1 MENQWVRTICYEIR
15 KNIDDRNHKRSYD
28 ENEVQSAQI
37 VNSRM
42 NTETPYQLYRKNANS
57 FWADIPHHEARIKH
71 KKNKMK
77 LYVDITKRTFI
88 EYKANGFNTKRKVQK
103 WKKKASKIDH
113 KSTKDHY
120 SSLNLDEFNSYI
132 DVVMKEICRS
142 KITDQRQDLIT
153 GNKFQSREEK
163 LTEKEFSSTNTPIPH
178 IKCREE
184 TTFDSH
190 VIPVCVMF
198 KQKLNVIWCESYS
211 TSLIDLKKKIKTKL
225 GIPTDLQMLLHKGKV
240 LNPRCPL
247 RFTQYDT
254 IHVLIKGKGGMQSS
268 EIGISRSSSEKDVE
282 LWLKRE
288 VGLNEE
294 TFIKF
299 CTLSELDG
307 ETLYSYSRDNVN
319 ALKSDTDIPIGIAR
333 KILAFRDKT
342 YEGISNPLLE
352 YTPEQISVF
361 VQRSLCA
368 RDGSIERLCQNIVER
383 HIDGFVFY
391 NYTDEKEFQSDF
403 HDLNIKGIYFRKV
416 ILKRNA
422 EFKIPIQRDSS
433 ASEDMLAPV
442 HALPFKPIQE
452 EHSSSDSRSDFVRY
466 PVQEAQSNKSDGHR
480 YKEVLCSLLLLNKA
494 QESDCV
500 PCQFKIIYGSW
511 TNKNELEKK
520 FVFFLVC
527 REDEFTEKSYQ
538 HGLWKQISNNMQKWL
553 NLLPLDK
560 KELFTET
567 RQSGVYAFNR
577 ENIQLSK
584 QCKLAFVMDKDC
596 MSILEFDVPIILISK
611 DIFQRGDNCFV
622 TKLSRNPKAP
632 ELFYFSFKPS
642 EKYFVFDP
650 EDYSEGFERQIVC
663 STYNKEET
671 NNQLTNVSAEIKLP
685 LIQVSNTVKKEP
697 DVDSH
702 ETEEEN
708 LCQALSLNAKEQND
722 KDTGI
727 ATTNERKTENKEIN
741 VQIPRDFKKQSDH
754 VIYREGNIFSQP
766 ENDGTLSIRCIEFK
780 SFFTCVN
787 KSKENRLIKFQ
798 TETLRFACGCLNARK
813 NGTIYFG
820 VADSEQKIDGETYKH
835 GEIVGFEISEIESD
849 SRTKYT
855 DALRDGISRC
865 FYSDTV
871 NIALKCISNPI
882 FVKVAIPGEKMCR
895 FVMEVDVEPLSIRCK
910 NHHFKIN
917 LKNIKNITIKSVE
930 NKYMLYV
937 RKGAS
942 TEHLVN
948 EKEQLFI
955 KTELQE
961 LVTERNNFDD
971 QRKPESAFNTEDLAT
986 KLERL
991 LTRGTFKFDKRVWP
1005 LLVLSKPNDE
1015 QKMNEK
1021 WTKSMSFIK
1030 RIQFTAVFDFD
1041 DFSNKNGLCCLHRNP
1056 ERSAIYTERLFHE
1069 NSGNLQEL
1077 ANKLGL
1083 PYDDKTLWIF
1093 ANGRHD
1099 SLEDKPH
1106 LSRSGWHGCYSAGVC
1121 DAVSFFNQTFVIPK
1135 GRAVILVLLFSHDY
1149 DGVID
1154 TFNEITRNF
1163 GWDPLVIVAEHKR
1176 TFDDFAETILK
1187 EGKGNKE
1194 DLEKVSVIGM
1204 PWEHVNSTVTS
1215 LTGYDEKLNC
1225 VLPCSSGAFIH
1236 AEERFVETLADLSIL
1251 SATQCEHKEFKN
1263 IKTRRQ
1269 FAREQE
1275 LQFYKGQD
1283 VTWWNFYFENHVCSR
1298 NRYGTLQQKAQTFL
1312 SHAKEETRKVVTL
1325 IIAHEPGAGATT
1337 LGHQLLWH
1345 FRQKYRC
1352 CVIQKLSEM
1361 TIMHI
1366 LSLWKYKEDEKSE
1379 SPPKPIVLL
1388 LDEIVQTQLSLSEFT
1403 RQLNIEFRK
1412 SEFINGMNCLIII
1425 CQREEKLSDYGYE
1438 SQNIFYLK
1446 QELSEKE
1453 KTWFTE
1459 KFEELERTGRELD
1472 LDEYK
1477 PQHLIS
1483 FMIMRFE
1490 YNPEYIKN
1498 TIQHFIST
1506 IDQTSNEY
1514 KLLKYVSFLA
1524 TYTPITRRGVKVF
1537 VPLECCDE
1545 LMGCKQRFWEDHL
1558 SSPLKVLLIIEE
1570 KELASGRQVRI
1581 AHPSLGKVIL
1591 CEIMNREKAHL
1602 ADIAKEYLS
1611 CSLLQSISYGKKL
1624 LVDFTLE
1631 MLKRRKKE
1639 EYDDEK
1645 TTKFSP
1651 LIEEIKGDSANNYGE
1666 AAEILKIGF
1675 EKFNDYMLAQALAR
1689 LYSEWKQYDEAIKWA
1704 KEAVDLSSK
1713 SSLSYILHT
1722 YGLVLREKF
1731 RHLTAKNT
1739 FYPERVR
1746 EYLEL
1751 ILDSLDVFLRAQR
1764 ERDDETDTQKLL
1776 YPFHDA
1782 IHTINEITKFLT
1794 ENVIYVMDKKDLIRY
1809 LKEKDYIPDEICT
1822 VWSSFHARLK
1832 QMREQAHNAFKVL
1845 EDNVCFNTT
1854 FYAPEE
1860 VLRYTSQ
1867 KMKEH
1872 RFYRSFHYGH
1882 EKMLEKFTSIY
1893 GEPDPPVD
1901 GATQAAKDSYHR
1913 GRLWTLKGNSYMNIF
1928 NHIKYS
1934 GIGLNLKDITN
1945 KLCEIKHH
1953 IAQIESKDSNDLA
1966 NQVCVNVALGIVG
1979 SSKRDS
1985 ESSIIKTCQQIIS
1998 VGTEKVDLAYFFISM
2013 LLWPNDTMSQ
2023 YYNDS
2028 LLQKSLSYLKRNFKQ
2043 QKYKQPVQKSVHFYR
2058 EEKNISQP
2066 TPQFFLAKG
2075 KGIKSLCH
2083 RWQVPVF
2090 VRENPDSQF
2099 DNSLWDHAKTEEKLK
2114 RLYGRITTSS
2124 DGSSTIIVF
2133 DNKHGE
2139 PIRISKIRGT
2149 NKGYDSEEEVS
2160 FYLGFSIAGPIA
2172 YNVKLKRHESFYMKR
2187 SRYQEESSKVDN
2199 YMKQPMKELR
2209 RSLIKIKEL
2218 EEKRSDYLKKR
2229 EKQLIKDKDDI
2240 REAIDRLEILSGKV
2254 DLSAYDEL

>member
-1 MENQWVRTICYEIR
+1 MTLYVHGIPKSTCTPRDIVNIFNSVAQVKHVEINQEKGRAQVELYDKASTSFVLSKKWRINGSELHVYVMKSEPSIKDR
-15 KNIDDRNHKRSYD
+15 KHKRSYD
-28 ENEVQSAQI
+28 EKQLQSANI
-37 VNSRM
+37 INARM
-42 NTETPYQLYRKNANS
+42 NTEIPYQLYRRNANS
-57 FWADIPHHEARIKH
+57 FWADIPHHESRIKP
-71 KKNKMK
+71 KKAKMK
-77 LYVDITKRTFI
+77 FCSGIPKRTFM
-88 EYKANGFNTKRKVQK
+88 EYEVNRCNNYRKLQR
-103 WKKKASKIDH
+103 WKKKASKVNWKLARDP
-113 KSTKDHY
+113 Y

-132 DVVMKEICRS
+132 DDVIKEISRS
-142 KITDQRQDLIT
+142 KVIDKKRDSIP
-153 GNKFQSREEK
+153 GNRSQSTEEK
-163 LTEKEFSSTNTPIPH
+163 LTEKELTSIDTPIPQM
-178 IKCREE
+178 KCTEE
-184 TTFDSH
+184 TAIDSH
-190 VIPVCVMF
+190 VIPVCVLF
-198 KQKLNVIWCESYS
+198 KQKLNVIWFESFS
-211 TSLIDLKKKIKTKL
+211 MCLIELKEKIKAKI
-225 GIPTDLQMLLHKGKV
+225 GIPPDLQMLLHKGKI
-240 LNPRCPL
+240 LNPKCLL
-247 RFTQYDT
+247 RFAQYET
-254 IHVLIKGKGGMQSS
+254 IQVLIKGKGGMQTS
-268 EIGISRSSSEKDVE
+268 ETGISRSSSEKDVE

-288 VGLNEE
+288 VGLKEE
-294 TFIKF
+294 IFNKF

-307 ETLYSYSRDNVN
+307 ETLYSYNRDNVN
-319 ALKSDTDIPIGIAR
+319 AFKSETDIPVGIAR

-342 YEGISNPLLE
+342 YEGISNPLLG

-361 VQRSLCA
+361 VKKSLCA
-368 RDGSIERLCQNIVER
+368 RDESIGRLCQNIVER

-416 ILKRNA
+416 FLKRNA
-422 EFKIPIQRDSS
+422 EFEILNQGGSP
-433 ASEDMLAPV
+433 ASPEDMLAPA
-442 HALPFKPIQE
+442 HSLPSKPIQE
-452 EHSSSDSRSDFVRY
+452 EHSSCDSSFDFVRY
-466 PVQEAQSNKSDGHR
+466 PVQEAQSNKSDGNR
-480 YKEVLCSLLLLNKA
+480 YKEVLCSLLMLNKA
-494 QESDCV
+494 QGLDYV
-500 PCQFKIIYGSW
+500 PCQLKIIYGSW

-520 FVFFLVC
+520 FVFFIVC

-538 HGLWKQISNNMQKWL
+538 QGLWKQINNNMHQWL
-553 NLLPLDK
+553 DLLPLEK
-560 KELFTET
+560 RALFTET

-577 ENIQLSK
+577 KNVQLTK

-596 MSILEFDVPIILISK
+596 KSILEFDVPIILISK
-611 DIFQRGDNCFV
+611 AIYQRGDSCFE
-622 TKLSRNPKAP
+622 TKLSRHPKTP
-632 ELFYFSFKPS
+632 ELFHFSFKPS
-642 EKYFVFDP
+642 KKYFIFDP
-650 EDYSEGFERQIVC
+650 EEYSQGFERQI
-663 STYNKEET
+663 E
-671 NNQLTNVSAEIKLP
+671 LP
-685 LIQVSNTVKKEP
+685 
-697 DVDSH
+697 
-702 ETEEEN
+702 
-708 LCQALSLNAKEQND
+708 
-722 KDTGI
+722 
-727 ATTNERKTENKEIN
+727 
-741 VQIPRDFKKQSDH
+741 
-754 VIYREGNIFSQP
+754 
-766 ENDGTLSIRCIEFK
+766 
-780 SFFTCVN
+780 
-787 KSKENRLIKFQ
+787 
-798 TETLRFACGCLNARK
+798 
-813 NGTIYFG
+813 
-820 VADSEQKIDGETYKH
+820 
-835 GEIVGFEISEIESD
+835 
-849 SRTKYT
+849 
-855 DALRDGISRC
+855 
-865 FYSDTV
+865 
-871 NIALKCISNPI
+871 
-882 FVKVAIPGEKMCR
+882 
-895 FVMEVDVEPLSIRCK
+895 
-910 NHHFKIN
+910 
-917 LKNIKNITIKSVE
+917 
-930 NKYMLYV
+930 
-937 RKGAS
+937 
-942 TEHLVN
+942 
-948 EKEQLFI
+948 
-955 KTELQE
+955 E
-961 LVTERNNFDD
+961 LVIERNNFDD
-971 QRKPESAFNTEDLAT
+971 QRKQEYTFHTEDLAT

-991 LTRGTFKFDKRVWP
+991 LTRGTFKFDKRLWP
-1005 LLVLSKPNDE
+1005 LLVLSKPNEE

-1021 WTKSMSFIK
+1021 WIESMSFIK

-1069 NSGNLQEL
+1069 NAGNLQEL

-1093 ANGRHD
+1093 ANGQHD
-1099 SLEDKPH
+1099 SLENKPH

-1204 PWEHVNSTVTS
+1204 PWEHVNNTVTS

-1225 VLPCSSGAFIH
+1225 VLPCSSGAQVP

-1251 SATQCEHKEFKN
+1251 SAKQCEFKKFKN
-1263 IKTRRQ
+1263 VKTRRQ

-1275 LQFYKGQD
+1275 LQFYKGQE
-1283 VTWWNFYFENHVCSR
+1283 VTWWNFYFENHVCLR
-1298 NRYGTLQQKAQTFL
+1298 NRYVTLQQKAQTLL
-1312 SHAKEETRKVVTL
+1312 SHAKEETRKVVPL

-1361 TIMHI
+1361 TIMHV
-1366 LSLWKYKEDEKSE
+1366 LSLWKYKEDERSE
-1379 SPPKPIVLL
+1379 SPPNPIVLL

-1412 SEFINGMNCLIII
+1412 TEFNNGMNCLIIV
-1425 CQREEKLSDYGYE
+1425 CQREEKLSDYCYE
-1438 SQNIFYLK
+1438 SQNVFYLK
-1446 QELSEKE
+1446 QELNDKE
-1453 KTWFTE
+1453 KTWFTD
-1459 KFEELERTGRELD
+1459 KFDELERTGRELD

-1490 YNPEYIKN
+1490 FNPEYIKN

-1524 TYTPITRRGVKVF
+1524 TYTPLTRRGVKVF

-1545 LMGCKQRFWEDHL
+1545 LMGCKQWRKQRFWEDHL

-1739 FYPERVR
+1739 FYPERVH

-1794 ENVIYVMDKKDLIRY
+1794 ENIIYVMDKKDLIRY
-1809 LKEKDYIPDEICT
+1809 LKEKDYIPDEIST

-1882 EKMLEKFTSIY
+1882 ENMLEKFTRIY

-1934 GIGLNLKDITN
+1934 GNRLNLKDITN
-1945 KLCEIKHH
+1945 NLCEIKNH
-1953 IAQIESKDSNDLA
+1953 IVQIVSKDPNDLA
-1966 NQVCVNVALGIVG
+1966 NQVCVNVALGIMG

-1998 VGTEKVDLAYFFISM
+1998 VGTDK
-2013 LLWPNDTMSQ
+2013 
-2023 YYNDS
+2023 
-2028 LLQKSLSYLKRNFKQ
+2028 
-2043 QKYKQPVQKSVHFYR
+2043 
-2058 EEKNISQP
+2058 
-2066 TPQFFLAKG
+2066 
-2075 KGIKSLCH
+2075 
-2083 RWQVPVF
+2083 VPVF

-2099 DNSLWDHAKTEEKLK
+2099 DNSLWDHARTEEKLK
-2114 RLYGRITTSS
+2114 RLYGKITTSS

-2133 DNKHGE
+2133 DNKYGE

-2149 NKGYDSEEEVS
+2149 NKGDKQFTKDIKAVS
-2160 FYLGFSIAGPIA
+2160 KGNAMFQGNRVQACSVTVKDNSIYFTGIVGAA
-2172 YNVKLKRHESFYMKR
+2172 MKNKVSYNSYNYKLK
-2187 SRYQEESSKVDN
+2187 
-2199 YMKQPMKELR
+2199 
-2209 RSLIKIKEL
+2209 
-2218 EEKRSDYLKKR
+2218 
-2229 EKQLIKDKDDI
+2229 KDKSTGDTFNSDC
-2240 REAIDRLEILSGKV
+2240 ECPAGKG
-2254 DLSAYDEL
+2254 LHGPAST

>member
-1 MENQWVRTICYEIR
+1 ML
-15 KNIDDRNHKRSYD
+15 
-28 ENEVQSAQI
+28 I
-37 VNSRM
+37 VHV
-42 NTETPYQLYRKNANS
+42 NTYN
-57 FWADIPHHEARIKH
+57 
-71 KKNKMK
+71 
-77 LYVDITKRTFI
+77 
-88 EYKANGFNTKRKVQK
+88 
-103 WKKKASKIDH
+103 
-113 KSTKDHY
+113 
-120 SSLNLDEFNSYI
+120 
-132 DVVMKEICRS
+132 VVY
-142 KITDQRQDLIT
+142 LLF
-153 GNKFQSREEK
+153 KFQ
-163 LTEKEFSSTNTPIPH
+163 I
-178 IKCREE
+178 
-184 TTFDSH
+184 
-190 VIPVCVMF
+190 
-198 KQKLNVIWCESYS
+198 
-211 TSLIDLKKKIKTKL
+211 
-225 GIPTDLQMLLHKGKV
+225 
-240 LNPRCPL
+240 
-247 RFTQYDT
+247 
-254 IHVLIKGKGGMQSS
+254 
-268 EIGISRSSSEKDVE
+268 IGISRSSSEKDVE

-288 VGLNEE
+288 VGLKEE
-294 TFIKF
+294 IFNKF

-307 ETLYSYSRDNVN
+307 ETLYSYNRGNVN
-319 ALKSDTDIPIGIAR
+319 AFKSETDIPVGIAR

-342 YEGISNPLLE
+342 YEGISNPLLG

-361 VQRSLCA
+361 VQKSLCA
-368 RDGSIERLCQNIVER
+368 RDESIGRLCQNIVER

-416 ILKRNA
+416 FLKRNA
-422 EFKIPIQRDSS
+422 EFGILNQGGSP
-433 ASEDMLAPV
+433 ASPEDMLAPA
-442 HALPFKPIQE
+442 HSLPSKPIQE
-452 EHSSSDSRSDFVRY
+452 EHSSCDSSFDFVRY
-466 PVQEAQSNKSDGHR
+466 PVQEAQSNKSDGNR
-480 YKEVLCSLLLLNKA
+480 YKEVLCSLLMLNKA
-494 QESDCV
+494 QGLDCV
-500 PCQFKIIYGSW
+500 PCQLKIIYGSW

-520 FVFFLVC
+520 FVFFIVC

-538 HGLWKQISNNMQKWL
+538 QGLWKQINNNMHQWL
-553 NLLPLDK
+553 DLLPLEK
-560 KELFTET
+560 RALFTET

-577 ENIQLSK
+577 KNVQLTK

-596 MSILEFDVPIILISK
+596 KSILEFDVPIILISK
-611 DIFQRGDNCFV
+611 AIYQRGDSCFE
-622 TKLSRNPKAP
+622 TKLSRHPKTP
-632 ELFYFSFKPS
+632 ELFHFSFKPS
-642 EKYFVFDP
+642 KKYFIFDP
-650 EDYSEGFERQIVC
+650 EEYSQGFERQIVC
-663 STYNKEET
+663 STFNDEGN
-671 NNQLTNVSAEIKLP
+671 NNQLTNASAEKKLP
-685 LIQVSNTVKKEP
+685 FIQVSNTVEKEP
-697 DVDSH
+697 EVG
-702 ETEEEN
+702 TQKTKEEN
-708 LCQALSLNAKEQND
+708 LCQALSFNAKEQNG

-727 ATTNERKTENKEIN
+727 ATTNESKTNEKEIH

-766 ENDGTLSIRCIEFK
+766 ENDGTLSLRCIEFK
-780 SFFTCVN
+780 SFFTCVS

-820 VADSEQKIDGETYKH
+820 VADSVQKIDGETYKH
-835 GEIVGFEISEIESD
+835 GEIVGFEISEIEFD

-882 FVKVAIPGEKMCR
+882 FVKVAIPREKMCR

-910 NHHFKIN
+910 NYHFKIN
-917 LKNIKNITIKSVE
+917 LKNIKNINNKSIE
-930 NKYMLYV
+930 NKYMLFV
-937 RKGAS
+937 RRGAS

-948 EKEQLFI
+948 EREQLFI
-955 KTELQE
+955 KTELPE
-961 LVTERNNFDD
+961 LVIERYNFDD
-971 QRKPESAFNTEDLAT
+971 QRKQEYTFHTEDLAT

-991 LTRGTFKFDKRVWP
+991 LTRGTFKFDKRLWP
-1005 LLVLSKPNDE
+1005 LLVLSKPNEE

-1021 WTKSMSFIK
+1021 WIESMSFIK

-1069 NSGNLQEL
+1069 NAGNLQEL

-1093 ANGRHD
+1093 ANGQHD
-1099 SLEDKPH
+1099 SLENKPH

-1204 PWEHVNSTVTS
+1204 PWEHVNNTVTS

-1225 VLPCSSGAFIH
+1225 VLPCSSGAQVP

-1251 SATQCEHKEFKN
+1251 SAKQCEFKKFKN
-1263 IKTRRQ
+1263 VKTRRQ

-1275 LQFYKGQD
+1275 LQFYKGQE
-1283 VTWWNFYFENHVCSR
+1283 VTWWNFYFENHVCLR
-1298 NRYGTLQQKAQTFL
+1298 NRYVTLQQKAQTLL
-1312 SHAKEETRKVVTL
+1312 SHAKEETRKVVPL

-1361 TIMHI
+1361 TIMHV
-1366 LSLWKYKEDEKSE
+1366 LSLWKYKEDERSE
-1379 SPPKPIVLL
+1379 SPPNPIVLL

-1412 SEFINGMNCLIII
+1412 TEFNNGMNCLIIV
-1425 CQREEKLSDYGYE
+1425 CQREEKLSDYCYE
-1438 SQNIFYLK
+1438 SQNVFYLK
-1446 QELSEKE
+1446 QELNDKE
-1453 KTWFTE
+1453 KTWFTD
-1459 KFEELERTGRELD
+1459 KFDELERTGRELD

-1490 YNPEYIKN
+1490 FNPEYIKN

-1524 TYTPITRRGVKVF
+1524 TYTPLTRRGVKVF

-1545 LMGCKQRFWEDHL
+1545 LMGCKQWRKQRFWEDHL

-1739 FYPERVR
+1739 FYPERVH

-1794 ENVIYVMDKKDLIRY
+1794 ENIIYVMDKKDLIRY
-1809 LKEKDYIPDEICT
+1809 LKEKDYIPDEIST

-1882 EKMLEKFTSIY
+1882 ENMLEKFTRIY

-1934 GIGLNLKDITN
+1934 GNRLNLKDITN
-1945 KLCEIKHH
+1945 NLCEIKNH
-1953 IAQIESKDSNDLA
+1953 IVQIVSKDPNDLA
-1966 NQVCVNVALGIVG
+1966 NQVCVNVALGIMG

-1998 VGTEKVDLAYFFISM
+1998 VGTDKVDLAYFFISM
-2013 LLWPNDTMSQ
+2013 LLWPNDTMNQ
-2023 YYNDS
+2023 YYDDS

-2043 QKYKQPVQKSVHFYR
+2043 QKYKQPVQKSVHFFR

-2099 DNSLWDHAKTEEKLK
+2099 DNSLWDHARTEEKLK
-2114 RLYGRITTSS
+2114 RLYGKITTSS

-2133 DNKHGE
+2133 DNKYGE

-2149 NKGYDSEEEVS
+2149 NKGYESEEEVS

-2172 YNVKLKRHESFYMKR
+2172 YNVKLKRHEKFY
-2187 SRYQEESSKVDN
+2187 EERPRRPEEISKVEN
-2199 YMKQPMKELR
+2199 YMKQPLEELKK
-2209 RSLIKIKEL
+2209 SLMKIKGL
-2218 EEKRSDYLKKR
+2218 EEKRSDYLKER
-2229 EKQLIKDKDDI
+2229 EVKTLK
-2240 REAIDRLEILSGKV
+2240 
-2254 DLSAYDEL
+2254 